1 MAYYPIKDL
10 GKLGVIADL
19 SPTDIPPNAFT
30 DAINARFVGSQV
42 TKFGGN
48 KPVTFKGEE
57 DQVVPFV
64 IQPMPF
70 DNQFDHPFNLL
81 GTTDGIYLLEDNTW
95 RNASYWEPVGS
106 GFTASCDVS
115 VHPLMTS
122 LALNTHQ
129 ENVKMGQSLDLEV
142 TLLPDG
148 VRKVDVDWVLD
159 IAAAGTLVVDPD
171 NKLKATFTA
180 NTSQSVQATINVY
193 NPDHTLNDF
202 CVITVVPNVDGIQF
216 NKTTYSIRRGDSED
230 ITITLLPTDPVGFAM
245 GDVTWLS
252 SDSTIF
258 TVTPDGTD
266 IKKAKIDTLDKTGF
280 ATLTAYLTGNPSIR
294 SSVGVSITPGITG
307 ITLDKP
313 YIEDLP
319 GTDVTLTVKYNP
331 TNPPNKK
338 IIWSDIS
345 GLNHITIA
353 PSSDTTSAVVSLHT
367 LGSGTVQAMT
377 EDGGLIALCSVYVV
391 QQKTINTGST
401 INSTIPTGRSA
412 FVQSDALDD
421 VITGYASLN
430 LFDDAPVMSTMA
442 LAAAPMA
449 VTGVTLDKTSLDID
463 QGDKVTITATPTFTG
478 NPSNVI
484 YRWTTNKDGV
494 ITHDE
499 TDQATFTLYGLGKG
513 LVKVTCHVWDTTQ
526 KLFNVSERT
535 PWYTT
540 VVANCA
546 VFTEPNFPPL
556 VKEFADEYFKILPG
570 WGEQTVVD
578 AAGNYKVDDRDWTCE
593 RVRAFNNRLFALNMK
608 ETEENGV
615 IRHYPQRIRWS
626 NFASENKAPK
636 LWDDLADLRDPE
648 DNNNAEGTLKALV
661 NGYAGY
667 IDLADTQGDLMDIF
681 PLKDYLFAYTEFE
694 TYVGT
699 PTMNA
704 YQPMTFKK
712 LFNDSGIL
720 APGCVCEIEGG
731 QFVVTQNDII
741 LHNGATKR
749 SIATSIVKDK
759 IIREINTINP
769 AATKVYLHSDKK
781 EVWIMYVPPGMPKDT
796 WYCSKAAIWNYEYE
810 TWSFYELPHLYC
822 IALSDPPNLEKS
834 ALWNDYAPTGKL
846 PMTWEDVAKLRTPWQ
861 KNFQNFRR
869 RITIGGSRMKGLYQ
883 LDTGAYSWTSVN
895 NDDTFTPKEHP
906 LRMEVTRQGIDF
918 DNATEEWRQKHV
930 NNFHIQING
939 QGTMMVEAGGT
950 QYSNELGHEHNLREY
965 IAGRTRRLSVRLNH
979 PYLYYR
985 IIDEDPD
992 STLFIN
998 SVIIEYVVG
1007 GMR

>member
-10 GKLGVIADL
+10 GKLGVVADL

-48 KPVTFKGEE
+48 KPVTYKGEE
-57 DQVVPFV
+57 DQVIPLV

-81 GTTDGIYLLEDNTW
+81 GTSDGIYLLEDNTW
-95 RNASYWEPVGS
+95 RNASYWEPIGS
-106 GFTASCDVS
+106 GYTASCDVT

-122 LALNTHQ
+122 IGLNTHQ
-129 ENVKMGQSLDLEV
+129 ENVKMGQELNLEV

-148 VRKVDVDWVLD
+148 VRKIDVDWVLD
-159 IAAAGTLVVDPD
+159 IPAAGTLTVDPND
-171 NKLKATFTA
+171 PLKATFKAGT
-180 NTSQSVQATINVY
+180 QSVQATINVY
-193 NPDHTLNDF
+193 NPEHTLNDF
-202 CVITVVPNVDGIQF
+202 CVISVVPNVDGIQF
-216 NKTTYSIRRGDSED
+216 NKTSYSVQRGKTED
-230 ITITLLPTDPVGFAM
+230 ITISLTPPPDPAFVM
-245 GDVTWLS
+245 GDITWVS
-252 SDSTIF
+252 SDPTIF
-258 TVTPDGTD
+258 SITPDGTD
-266 IKKAKIDTLDKTGF
+266 IYKAKIESLNKTGF
-280 ATLTAYLTGNPSIR
+280 ATVTAYVTGNPSVR
-294 SSVGVSITPGITG
+294 SSAGVSITPGITG
-307 ITLDKP
+307 ISLDKA
-313 YIEDLP
+313 YID
-319 GTDVTLTVKYNP
+319 GKTGDSVTLNVTYNP
-331 TNPPNKK
+331 ENPPNKT

-345 GLNHITIA
+345 GLNHLTIE
-353 PSSDTTSAVVSLHT
+353 PSSDTTSAVIGLHT
-367 LGSGTVQAMT
+367 AGSGIVQAMT
-377 EDGGLIALCSVYVV
+377 QDGGLIALCQVFIS
-391 QQKTINTGST
+391 QGTTTFS
-401 INSTIPTGRSA
+401 SRMA
-412 FVQSDALDD
+412 FDSPESLS
-421 VITGYASLN
+421 YASVSLME
-430 LFDDAPVMSTMA
+430 DSPVA
-442 LAAAPMA
+442 FAAAAPMN
-449 VTGVTLDKTSLDID
+449 VTGVTLDVTSLDID
-463 QGDKVTITATPTFTG
+463 QGDSATITATPTFTG
-478 NPSNVI
+478 APSNVV
-484 YRWTTNKDGV
+484 YRWTTNKDGI

-499 TDQATFTLYGLGKG
+499 TDLPTYTLYGIGKG
-513 LVKVTCHVWDTTQ
+513 TVKVTCRVWDTQQ
-526 KLFNVSERT
+526 KTFNVNERS
-535 PWYTT
+535 PWYTS
-540 VVANCA
+540 VIANCA
-546 VFTEPNFPPL
+546 VFTEHDFPPL
-556 VKEFADEYFKILPG
+556 VKEFSEEYFKILPG

-578 AAGNYKVDDRDWTCE
+578 NSGNYKVEQRDWTCE

-608 ETEENGV
+608 EAESNGV

-626 NFASENKAPK
+626 NFANENEAPR

-667 IDLADTQGDLMDIF
+667 IDLADTQGDLMDVF

-720 APGCVCEIEGG
+720 APGCVCELEGG

-741 LHNGATKR
+741 IHNGATKR

-759 IIREINTINP
+759 IIREINSINP

-796 WYCSKAAIWNYEYE
+796 WYCSKAAVWNYEYE

-822 IALSDPPNLEKS
+822 IALADPPNLEKS
-834 ALWNDYAPTGKL
+834 ALWEDYSATGKS
-846 PMTWEDVAKLRTPWQ
+846 PMTWEDIAKLRTPWQ
-861 KNFQNFRR
+861 KNFQNFRK
-869 RITIGGSRMKGLYQ
+869 RITIGGSRMKGIYQ
-883 LDTGAYSWTSVN
+883 LDTGAYTWTSANV
-895 NDDTFTPKEHP
+895 DTTFTPKEHP

-930 NNFHIQING
+930 NNFHFQING
-939 QGTMMVEAGGT
+939 QGTMLVEVGGT

-992 STLFIN
+992 SKLFIN
-998 SVIIEYVVG
+998 SLIIEYVVG
-1007 GMR
+1007 GYR